1 MDVLVH
7 RNRPIAPKMPVCAG
21 MNLQRSKNVPD
32 AKYFAILREIR
43 LLLAECSAYHARTMT
58 PAEKNIVKSL
68 IAVAWADGK
77 MEDTEA
83 SVVEGLLVGFDA
95 TEIESDELL
104 AWAKTRRQLD
114 KDVPVDD
121 MSEED
126 RELLLSNAALLT
138 HADGIVTAGEKA
150 ALAQLVKILGFSQDK
165 ANEIIVG
172 ANDGRLSLSSRSL
185 S

>member
-1 MDVLVH
+1 
-7 RNRPIAPKMPVCAG
+7 
-21 MNLQRSKNVPD
+21 
-32 AKYFAILREIR
+32 
-43 LLLAECSAYHARTMT
+43 MT

-77 MEDTEA
+77 MESSEA

-95 TEIESDELL
+95 SDSETDELL
-104 AWAKTRRQLD
+104 AWAKTRRHLD
-114 KDVPVDD
+114 KDIPVAD

-138 HADGIVTAGEKA
+138 EVDGEVSSGEKA
-150 ALAQLVKILGFSQDK
+150 ALAQLVKILGFSAEQ
-165 ANEIIVG
+165 ATEIIKG
-172 ANDGRLSLSSRSL
+172 ASDGALALSSRSL